1 MEIWAGFIRF
11 SLLSPP
17 FLRLCSIHPGIRD
30 FPFSREAAK
39 VPPLC
44 YYILYSTLSIC
55 DGDKRHF
62 HFFLFSGKRAVT
74 LSSSA
79 LIVVY
84 SIDGDDFVEFR
95 QKIPLPLLLLLP
107 WDPLPGTRMNIIRFY
122 SLFIRGGNPYLPP
135 AIFSRGSRDYDV

>member
-30 FPFSREAAK
+30 FHSLAK
-39 VPPLC
+39 PPKCPPPLLLS
-44 YYILYSTLSIC
+44 YTLHSRSEM
-55 DGDKRHF
+55 GKRGIF
-62 HFFLFSGKRAVT
+62 TFLFSGKRAVT